1 MFCTNC
7 GNKLDDQ
14 QKFCVNCGQPVVD
27 EDNNIIDYNNS
38 QESINKDQIDYEK
51 LEEDLRN
58 SNLDTEVLKNNSL
71 DTEILENKN
80 FNNEGLKD
88 NKAYLNE
95 ENNTYSHQERNN
107 GAGKNKNIAIIVA
120 IVIAIG
126 ILGAGAYVVNN
137 KYGDKIMAMFNKSG
151 EETLEDENS
160 QVDEEDKQDNA
171 EENEKQEDKKEE
183 IVKEETE
190 KEEPKWELDEDR
202 LEKSPKLRNDYVMS
216 TSDTELLTFAQLND
230 YTIDELF
237 VARNEMLAR
246 HGYSFNNRENLK
258 KYFQSK
264 SWYNENPS
272 FDGTMP
278 TDIEKTNYDMI
289 STIEFLKKAYEKSG
303 DIQSNYVLEF
313 SNKVVQSEERIRQLT
328 DWELIIARNELFARY
343 GLNFSTIEIKEHF
356 LKKSWFI
363 INDEVGNDLALTE
376 IENKNLQ
383 LILAE
388 EKKRMSIA
396 LDHDL

>member
-27 EDNNIIDYNNS
+27 EDNNVVDYNNS
-38 QESINKDQIDYEK
+38 QESINKDQVDY
-51 LEEDLRN
+51 LSSEEDLSY
-58 SNLDTEVLKNNSL
+58 SNLN
-71 DTEILENKN
+71 TEILEDKS
-80 FNNEGLKD
+80 FGNEGLKD
-88 NKAYLNE
+88 NRAYLNE
-95 ENNTYSHQERNN
+95 ENNTYTHQERNN
-107 GAGKNKNIAIIVA
+107 GAGKNKNIVIIVA
-120 IVIAIG
+120 VIVIAIG
-126 ILGAGAYVVNN
+126 MLGAGAYVVKN

-151 EETLEDENS
+151 EESLEDENS

-171 EENEKQEDKKEE
+171 EENEKEEDKKEE

-190 KEEPKWELDEDR
+190 KEEPKWELDKDR
-202 LEKSPKLRNDYVMS
+202 LEKSPKLKNDYVIS
-216 TSDTELLTFAQLND
+216 TSNAEVLTFAQLND

-246 HGYSFNNRENLK
+246 HGYSFNGRENLK

-303 DIQSNYVLEF
+303 DIQSDYVLEF

-356 LKKSWFI
+356 IKKSWFI

-388 EKKRMSIA
+388 EKRRMSVA